1 MSLDKPDLESLE
13 KIAKSLPEPR
23 SFFRGLAPSPFEL
36 PNNLIL
42 FQRATASMLGQDH
55 HYHYRF
61 VLVVNLR
68 TEGSVTVDNRNFDF
82 RPGEAL
88 LIFPHQFHHFHL
100 PKSQSIRW
108 IFLTFELNQSE
119 AIAPLRNRVN
129 PISESCRNYLA
140 RLVSL
145 YQEKDAAHKETATA
159 ISMLTGLVLLEQMQ
173 QEGRTSSRTTIARP
187 SVIDQINRYI
197 WDNFD
202 KDLKLSDLAEKF
214 PYSESHLRLLF
225 RKRMGMSL
233 GTYIQKVKMNR
244 ARSLLVNS
252 GLNVSQV
259 AQACGYDSIYSF
271 SRAFKKSSGLSPL
284 AYKKI
289 NTGKV

>member
-1 MSLDKPDLESLE
+1 MEKADLESLE
-13 KIAKSLPEPR
+13 KAAKGLPEPR
-23 SFFRGLAPSPFEL
+23 SFFRGLAPSGFEL

-42 FQRATASMLGQDH
+42 FQRAHANMLGQEH

-61 VLVVNLR
+61 VLIVNLR
-68 TEGSVTVDNRNFDF
+68 TEGTVALDNRTFEL

-88 LIFPHQFHHFHL
+88 LVFPHQFHHFHP
-100 PKSQSIRW
+100 PKSESIRW
-108 IFLTFELNQSE
+108 LFLTFELNNPDN
-119 AIAPLRNRVN
+119 IAALRNKVN
-129 PISESCRNYLA
+129 PLSETFRAYLGK
-140 RLVSL
+140 LVQM
-145 YQEKDAAHKETATA
+145 YQEKNAQKESSTS
-159 ISMLTGLVLLEQMQ
+159 ISMLTGLALLELMQ
-173 QEGRTSSRTTIARP
+173 QEGRSSSRTTMARP

-244 ARSLLVNS
+244 ARSLLVSS

-259 AQACGYDSIYSF
+259 AQSCGYDSLYSF
-271 SRAFKKSSGLSPL
+271 SRAFKKTTGLSPL
-284 AYKKI
+284 AYKKV
-289 NTGKV
+289 NTAKY

>member
-1 MSLDKPDLESLE
+1 MDKSDLETLE
-13 KIAKSLPEPR
+13 RSVKGLPEPR

-42 FQRATASMLGQDH
+42 FQRATAGTLGQEH

-61 VLVVNLR
+61 VLIVNLR
-68 TEGSVTVDNRNFDF
+68 TEGSVTVDNKNFDI
-82 RPGEAL
+82 RPGESL
-88 LIFPHQFHHFHL
+88 LIFPHQFHHFHS
-100 PKSQSIRW
+100 PKSPSIRW
-108 IFLTFELNQSE
+108 LFLTFELNQTE

-129 PISESCRNYLA
+129 TMTEGCRQYLTRA
-140 RLVSL
+140 VFL
-145 YQEKDAAHKETATA
+145 YQEKDAGHKETATA
-159 ISMLTGLVLLEQMQ
+159 ISMLTSLALLELMQ
-173 QEGRTSSRTTIARP
+173 QEGRASSRATMVRP

-259 AQACGYDSIYSF
+259 AQACGYDSLYSF
-271 SRAFKKSSGLSPL
+271 SRAFKKSTGLSPL
-284 AYKKI
+284 AYKKV
-289 NTGKV
+289 NTTK

>member
-1 MSLDKPDLESLE
+1 MDKSDIESLE
-13 KIAKSLPEPR
+13 KSAKTLPEPR

-42 FQRATASMLGQDH
+42 FQRATAEMLGQEH

-61 VLVVNLR
+61 VLIVNLR
-68 TEGSVTVDNRNFDF
+68 TEGSVTVDNRNFDL
-82 RPGEAL
+82 RAGEAL
-88 LIFPHQFHHFHL
+88 LIFPHQFHHFHS
-100 PKSQSIRW
+100 PKSPSIRW
-108 IFLTFELNQSE
+108 LFLTFELNQVE
-119 AIAPLRNRVN
+119 AIAALRNRVN
-129 PISESCRNYLA
+129 PLSEGCHHFLT
-140 RLVSL
+140 RLVTL
-145 YQEKDAAHKETATA
+145 YQEKEAAHKETATA
-159 ISMLTGLVLLEQMQ
+159 VSMLTSLVLLELMQ
-173 QEGRTSSRTTIARP
+173 QEGRASSRTTMARP

-202 KDLKLSDLAEKF
+202 KDLKLSDLAERF

-259 AQACGYDSIYSF
+259 AQACGYDSLYSF
-271 SRAFKKSSGLSPL
+271 SRAFKKSTGLSPL
-284 AYKKI
+284 AYKKV
-289 NTGKV
+289 NTSKY

>member
-1 MSLDKPDLESLE
+1 MEKADLDSLE
-13 KIAKSLPEPR
+13 KAAKGLPEPR
-23 SFFRGLAPSPFEL
+23 SFFRGLAPSNFEL

-42 FQRATASMLGQDH
+42 FQRARADMLGQEH

-61 VLVVNLR
+61 VLIVNLR
-68 TEGSVTVDNRNFDF
+68 TEGTVALDNRSFELK
-82 RPGEAL
+82 PGEGL
-88 LIFPHQFHHFHL
+88 LVFPHQFHHFHP
-100 PKSQSIRW
+100 PKADSIRW
-108 IFLTFELNQSE
+108 LFLTFELNNPE
-119 AIAPLRNRVN
+119 NIAALRNKVN
-129 PISESCRNYLA
+129 PLSETFRAYLG
-140 RLVSL
+140 RLVQMYL
-145 YQEKDAAHKETATA
+145 EKTSQKETSTA
-159 ISMLTGLVLLEQMQ
+159 ISMLAGLALLELMQ
-173 QEGRTSSRTTIARP
+173 QEGRSSTRATMARP

-244 ARSLLVNS
+244 ARSLLVSS

-259 AQACGYDSIYSF
+259 AQSCGYDSLYSF
-271 SRAFKKSSGLSPL
+271 SRAFKKTTGLSPL
-284 AYKKI
+284 AYKKV
-289 NTGKV
+289 NTAKY

>member
-1 MSLDKPDLESLE
+1 MDKADLESLE
-13 KIAKSLPEPR
+13 KAAKSLPEPR
-23 SFFRGLAPSPFEL
+23 SFFRGLAPSNFEL

-42 FQRATASMLGQDH
+42 FQRAHANMLGQEH

-61 VLVVNLR
+61 VLIVNLR
-68 TEGSVTVDNRNFDF
+68 TEGTVALDNRSFEL

-88 LIFPHQFHHFHL
+88 LVFPHQFHHFHP
-100 PKSQSIRW
+100 PKSESIRW
-108 IFLTFELNQSE
+108 LFLTFELNNPE
-119 AIAPLRNRVN
+119 NIAALRNKVN
-129 PISESCRNYLA
+129 PLSETFRAYLG
-140 RLVSL
+140 RLVQMYS
-145 YQEKDAAHKETATA
+145 EKTAQKESSTS
-159 ISMLTGLVLLEQMQ
+159 ISMLAGLALLELMQ
-173 QEGRTSSRTTIARP
+173 QEGRSSSRTTMARP

-244 ARSLLVNS
+244 ARSLLVSS

-259 AQACGYDSIYSF
+259 AQSCGYDSLYSF
-271 SRAFKKSSGLSPL
+271 SRAFKKTTGLSPL
-284 AYKKI
+284 AYKKV
-289 NTGKV
+289 NTAKY

>member
-1 MSLDKPDLESLE
+1 MDKADLESLE
-13 KIAKSLPEPR
+13 KAVKNLPEPK
-23 SFFRGLAPSPFEL
+23 SFFRGLAPGGFEL

-42 FQRATASMLGQDH
+42 FQRPHASMLGAEH

-61 VLVVNLR
+61 VLIVNLR
-68 TEGSVTVDNRNFDF
+68 TEGTVALDNRSFEL

-88 LIFPHQFHHFHL
+88 LVFPHQFHHFHP
-100 PKSQSIRW
+100 PKSESIRW
-108 IFLTFELNQSE
+108 LFLTFELTQPEHIS
-119 AIAPLRNRVN
+119 PLRNRVN
-129 PISESCRNYLA
+129 PLSENFRSQLS
-140 RLVSL
+140 RLIAL
-145 YQEKDAAHKETATA
+145 YQEKGVQKETATA
-159 ISMLTGLVLLEQMQ
+159 ISLLTGLMLLELIQ
-173 QEGRTSSRTTIARP
+173 QEGRSSSRTTIARP

-244 ARSLLVNS
+244 ARSLLVSS

-259 AQACGYDSIYSF
+259 AQSCGYDSLYSF
-271 SRAFKKSSGLSPL
+271 SRAFKKTTGLSPL
-284 AYKKI
+284 AYKKV
-289 NTGKV
+289 NTAKY